1 MFFFCEKKILACSRE
16 WLRMREAEAAAPPPK
31 HLCLSIKRHRSSLP
45 PPIPKDP
52 VNIPATSAIDHLS
65 GGSSRRKFLAAS
77 SHHGPS
83 PSPSTTRGEP
93 VDNAGYVCR
102 IVDKSVATSP
112 LSSDGLEPGAW
123 LPRKF
128 AYYVDVLPHPQILD
142 PQKLL
147 LLVLFQAQAIF
158 QSFFSSTN
166 SVLRQVDLSKSQN
179 YGLFFFLVSID
190 EHYSSSQ

>member
-1 MFFFCEKKILACSRE
+1 
-16 WLRMREAEAAAPPPK
+16 
-31 HLCLSIKRHRSSLP
+31 
-45 PPIPKDP
+45 
-52 VNIPATSAIDHLS
+52 LS

-77 SHHGPS
+77 SQHGPS
-83 PSPSTTRGEP
+83 PSTARGEP
-93 VDNAGYVCR
+93 IDNAGDVCR
-102 IVDKSVATSP
+102 TVDKSVAALP

-128 AYYVDVLPHPQILD
+128 AYYVDVLPQPQILD

-166 SVLRQVDLSKSQN
+166 LILRQVDLSKSQN
-179 YGLFFFLVSID
+179 YGLFLILVSID
-190 EHYSSSQ
+190 AAL